1 MMTLKEIKGVGGMLT
16 SFLFL
21 FGMCFKSIAGRKL
34 LKVYVQGQLSDLQ
47 RKNCETI
54 ALEFD
59 EAPRTLQRFLESIK
73 WDEQRLRDR
82 IQEIVVKD
90 HAHSESIGLIDE
102 SGVHKSGDETAGV
115 VRQYNGNRGKLE
127 NCIVGV
133 HLGYSA
139 PGFQAILD
147 SQLYL
152 PWDWACDPARRKKAY
167 IPDDVEFKTK
177 PQIAM
182 DLVDRALQ
190 NGLIVAWWTFDE
202 LYGRDSK
209 FLDALDVREQ
219 RFVCEIP
226 NTTRVW
232 TSKPDVI
239 RQEEQTGRGRPK
251 KRPRVDDS
259 QPPREVY
266 NLLKYSHKFMLQ
278 TWQRYVIKDT
288 DKGPEVWKFKHLTV
302 WRQTHS
308 GLPSTRCTL
317 IVGRSV
323 RTNETKFFLCNE
335 VVGEKGVTMRGVL
348 RVAFGRWVI
357 EAEFR
362 VSKEELGLDHLEAR
376 GWRCIHRH
384 LHVTALSFLLCS
396 RIRLS
401 LDKGGT
407 RKLTVEQVR
416 RALNCWLQVHQSF
429 KHPDEAF
436 QKELNTQGYYQRR
449 NAQAK
454 TSHTKT
460 RRTLYLKLGIDVD
473 KIKSCIQ
480 SP

>member
-1 MMTLKEIKGVGGMLT
+1 M
-16 SFLFL
+16 
-21 FGMCFKSIAGRKL
+21 
-34 LKVYVQGQLSDLQ
+34 
-47 RKNCETI
+47 N
-54 ALEFD
+54 
-59 EAPRTLQRFLESIK
+59 
-73 WDEQRLRDR
+73 
-82 IQEIVVKD
+82 D
-90 HAHSESIGLIDE
+90 HAHPEAIGLIDE
-102 SGVHKSGDETAGV
+102 SGMHKSGRNTAGV
-115 VRQYNGNRGKLE
+115 GRQYNGNRGKIE

-152 PWDWACDPARRKKAY
+152 PWEWANDPKRRKMAY
-167 IPDDVEFKTK
+167 VPDDVEFKTK

-182 DLVDRALQ
+182 DLIDRALQ
-190 NGLIVAWWTFDE
+190 NGLKMAWWTFDG
-202 LYGRDSK
+202 LYGRDSN
-209 FLDALDVREQ
+209 FLDALDFREQ
-219 RFVCEIP
+219 RFVGEIP
-226 NTTRVW
+226 KNTRVW

-239 RQEEQTGRGRPK
+239 RHEEQTGSSQTK
-251 KRPRVDDS
+251 KTSCVADN

-266 NLLKYSHKFMLQ
+266 SLLNHSHKFLMQ
-278 TWQRYVIKDT
+278 TWQKYVIKDT
-288 DKGPEVWKFKHLTV
+288 DKGPEVWKIKHLTV
-302 WRQTHS
+302 WRQTNS

-317 IVGRSV
+317 IVARSV
-323 RTNETKFFLCNE
+323 RTNETKFFLCNV
-335 VVGEKGVTMRGVL
+335 VVGENGVTLRGLL

-362 VSKEELGLDHLEAR
+362 FSKEELGLDHLEVR

-396 RIRLS
+396 RIRQS

-416 RALNCWLQVHQSF
+416 RGLNCWLQFHRSP
-429 KHPDEAF
+429 KHPDDAL
-436 QKELNTQGYYQRR
+436 QKELNKQRYYQHR

-454 TSHTKT
+454 ESHTKT
-460 RRTLYLKLGIDVD
+460 RRMLYLKLGIDVD

-480 SP
+480 HPNPVIPKPSVLQAQINKLALSN

>member
-47 RKNCETI
+47 RKNCEKI

-102 SGVHKSGDETAGV
+102 SGMHKSGDETAGV

-167 IPDDVEFKTK
+167 IPEDVECKTK
-177 PQIAM
+177 PQIAI
-182 DLVDRALQ
+182 DLIDRALQ
-190 NGLIVAWWTFDE
+190 NGLIVAWWTFNE

-226 NTTRVW
+226 NNTRVW
-232 TSKPDVI
+232 TSKPD
-239 RQEEQTGRGRPK
+239 
-251 KRPRVDDS
+251 
-259 QPPREVY
+259 
-266 NLLKYSHKFMLQ
+266 
-278 TWQRYVIKDT
+278 VIKDT

-302 WRQTHS
+302 WRQTHR

-323 RTNETKFFLCNE
+323 RTNETKFFLCNA

-376 GWRCIHRH
+376 GGRCIHRH

-416 RALNCWLQVHQSF
+416 RALNCWLQVDQSF
-429 KHPDEAF
+429 KHPDEAL